1 MVECDASRRDCD
13 LCAAISESPCYYEK
27 YGFCMGRLRP
37 HRVSRIM
44 CYVDR
49 WFASIHVGFCHLT
62 GLSSVL
68 SYLATAARPETRR
81 NPTLPNPPGGRD
93 GRVEYR
99 NSTIRNDT
107 AHRRAERRRESHPG
121 GSQSCVES
129 SHISRRALSCVI
141 PRPLRH
147 AACNVP
153 PSSLSSADR
162 SHLRSPLGSQRLPL
176 ARLTRSVSARSPV
189 CLVPAMPHS
198 RFQAAQA
205 VSTRT
210 RRQAAASAR
219 RRRRRAPRR

>member
-1 MVECDASRRDCD
+1 
-13 LCAAISESPCYYEK
+13 
-27 YGFCMGRLRP
+27 MGRLRP

-44 CYVDR
+44 RAMSIGVR
-49 WFASIHVGFCHLT
+49 LAIHVGFCHLT

-68 SYLATAARPETRR
+68 SYLATCSRRPETRR
-81 NPTLPNPPGGRD
+81 YPTLPNPPGGRD

-129 SHISRRALSCVI
+129 SHISRRALSCVV